1 MEDLQCYNCS
11 YVCIIMETSIHL
23 KGKYASK
30 DEKQYTLRHVDHNSY
45 IYVHVHTCYA
55 LYALNLLQQQKLL
68 CGRCYASIAL
78 LSMSQPNCYNT
89 FKITPYYT
97 MYKH

>member
-1 MEDLQCYNCS
+1 
-11 YVCIIMETSIHL
+11 METSIHL

-45 IYVHVHTCYA
+45 IYICMYIHVM
-55 LYALNLLQQQKLL
+55 LSMLLNLLHQQKLL

-89 FKITPYYT
+89 LKITPYL
-97 MYKH
+97 

>member
-55 LYALNLLQQQKLL
+55 FYAFKPAAAAEIIVWEML
-68 CGRCYASIAL
+68 CQHSIAINVSTQL
-78 LSMSQPNCYNT
+78 L
-89 FKITPYYT
+89 
-97 MYKH
+97 

>member
-45 IYVHVHTCYA
+45 IYMHVHTCYA
-55 LYALNLLQQQKLL
+55 FYAFKPAASAEIIVWEML
-68 CGRCYASIAL
+68 CQHSIAINVSTQL
-78 LSMSQPNCYNT
+78 LY
-89 FKITPYYT
+89 
-97 MYKH
+97 